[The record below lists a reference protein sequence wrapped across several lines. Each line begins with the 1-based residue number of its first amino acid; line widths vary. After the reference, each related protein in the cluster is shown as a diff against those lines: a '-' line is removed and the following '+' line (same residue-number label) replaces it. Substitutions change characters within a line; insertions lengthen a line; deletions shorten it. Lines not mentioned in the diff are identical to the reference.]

1 MYLLIIHLSS
11 VTSDGDNE
19 ADSEENDAERSD
31 NEENGV
37 EEATGEARRTGPPK
51 KRWLELGSKQKKRR
65 SQSLLNVLKE
75 TSEESGIAPVQMVG
89 ALLHRYF

>member
-1 MYLLIIHLSS
+1 MFS

-31 NEENGV
+31 REENGA
-37 EEATGEARRTGPPK
+37 EEAIEVVEGEARKTGPPK

-65 SQSLLNVLKE
+65 SRSLLNVLKE